1 MKLREPWHDIT
12 IFERGAPGA
21 TPGWGVVFW
30 GDLLGKLYSADPQSA
45 REIEQ
50 ASFSWDKQVVDV
62 QGEQVLSAASRGY
75 GIKRRRL
82 LEILARR
89 VLSSGVHI
97 EFDHEVMTPSQL
109 PQVDLIVAC
118 DGVNSRIRYET
129 KGIHTD
135 VRLGSNK
142 YIWLG
147 TDKVFESFTFPFVR
161 TDSGWIWAHA
171 YGVDAES
178 STFIVECSAETW
190 TGLGL
195 GTMPAKDCLSL
206 LEKIFERQLDGHQLI
221 GQTSGETGAQWLN
234 FRTVTNKHW
243 YDGKTVLAGDAAHT
257 THFTIGS
264 GTKLAIDDAIAL
276 ADSLQRHAE
285 PKAALEVYE
294 KERQA
299 AVLQP
304 QIAARL
310 SAQWYESIPRYID
323 LKPRQFCTL
332 LRRRR
337 SPLLPHV
344 SPQLFYWLYPTS
356 REVPVLRRL
365 RRWVGPRVVKVYGR
379 HTRTSPLPSCG
390 WGRRYPP
397 AVGLAAA
404 DMKPGCSQARSCS
417 NPLIWS
423 MYRLAVGVYQL
434 PAYQRPR
441 HPQRSPAW
449 YGCVLDAEF
458 RSQISYPSKHDRQI
472 A

>member
-75 GIKRRRL
+75 GIKRLCL

-118 DGVNSRIRYET
+118 DGVNSRIRHET

-171 YGVDAES
+171 YG
-178 STFIVECSAETW
+178 STLNRAH
-190 TGLGL
+190 
-195 GTMPAKDCLSL
+195 LSL
-206 LEKIFERQLDGHQLI
+206 NAQL
-221 GQTSGETGAQWLN
+221 
-234 FRTVTNKHW
+234 KHGLAW
-243 YDGKTVLAGDAAHT
+243 VSARCQPKTA
-257 THFTIGS
+257 FPS
-264 GTKLAIDDAIAL
+264 
-276 ADSLQRHAE
+276 S
-285 PKAALEVYE
+285 
-294 KERQA
+294 
-299 AVLQP
+299 
-304 QIAARL
+304 
-310 SAQWYESIPRYID
+310 
-323 LKPRQFCTL
+323 
-332 LRRRR
+332 RR
-337 SPLLPHV
+337 SSNV
-344 SPQLFYWLYPTS
+344 SWT
-356 REVPVLRRL
+356 
-365 RRWVGPRVVKVYGR
+365 
-379 HTRTSPLPSCG
+379 
-390 WGRRYPP
+390 
-397 AVGLAAA
+397 A
-404 DMKPGCSQARSCS
+404 
-417 NPLIWS
+417 
-423 MYRLAVGVYQL
+423 
-434 PAYQRPR
+434 
-441 HPQRSPAW
+441 
-449 YGCVLDAEF
+449 
-458 RSQISYPSKHDRQI
+458 IS
-472 A
+472 